1 MFALDEE
8 LARWEAVLPEISGAA
23 RLPLLVA
30 LAWHLRQRAPARARA
45 LSGDIVPL
53 LGALPPADA
62 LVVRGRLLL
71 IAAEAEWLN
80 GRLDTAQYQAEQ
92 ALALFEQAVADTVS
106 AAVPGAASVS
116 ASASAS
122 ASDPPA
128 AMAASACARA
138 DACWVLA
145 WVSNDR
151 GDSAAGDRW
160 LARAGAAARA
170 GGDPVRVDVIDAAA
184 GICAA
189 FGDWQAA
196 QRQWDG
202 RFDADPGGLPP
213 IAAGWVSD
221 YLGTCAFQRSEY
233 GRAIGHLMPSFE
245 MALVTGQ
252 VRRAIIIATNI
263 GNGFTSL
270 NAHEAALEWMQRGL
284 DLARPA
290 GWPLSIGMCLMQ
302 TAETLRQ
309 LGQREA
315 AQTLLREALA
325 CLLYTSPS
333 PRDGLLSRMPS
344 SA

>member
-1 MFALDEE
+1 MFALDGE
-8 LARWEAVLPEISGAA
+8 LARWEAVLPEIAGAA

-45 LSGDIVPL
+45 LSSDIVPL

-71 IAAEAEWLN
+71 IAAEAEWLD
-80 GRLDTAQYQAEQ
+80 GQLDTAQYQAEQ
-92 ALALFEQAVADTVS
+92 ALALFGQAAGDPVAT
-106 AAVPGAASVS
+106 ATAT
-116 ASASAS
+116 ASAR
-122 ASDPPA
+122 
-128 AMAASACARA
+128 ARA

-160 LARAGAAARA
+160 LAQAGAAARA

-202 RFDADPGGLPP
+202 RFDADPDGLAP

-221 YLGTCAFQRSEY
+221 YFGTCAFQRSEY

-252 VRRAIIIATNI
+252 IRRAIIIATNI

-270 NAHEAALEWMQRGL
+270 NAVSYTHL
-284 DLARPA
+284 
-290 GWPLSIGMCLMQ
+290 
-302 TAETLRQ
+302 TLPTK
-309 LGQREA
+309 A
-315 AQTLLREALA
+315 
-325 CLLYTSPS
+325 
-333 PRDGLLSRMPS
+333 
-344 SA
+344 